1 MKKPLFKRVNV
12 TVKGKRTTVSLTAI
26 DHALVWQFAAEKGL
40 GLGEYLSCL
49 IKHIRRNYDK
59 RYSNTLAIREGIII
73 TLLNKVE
80 EYQ

>member
-12 TVKGKRTTVSLTAI
+12 TVKGKRTTVSLTDI
-26 DHALVWQFAAEKGL
+26 DHTLVKQFAAEKGL
-40 GLGEYLSCL
+40 GLGDYLSRL

-73 TLLNKVE
+73 TLLNKAYE
-80 EYQ
+80 NE